1 MITSVS
7 LVALQIS
14 ECSSQQIR
22 GLPSLRS
29 SLATLSI
36 HRSTETMMVQ
46 FGRNATQR
54 STLTPPIPKKL
65 EMLCKSYLKTE
76 CDHLLIVFDMLL

>member
-54 STLTPPIPKKL
+54 STLTPIPKKL
-65 EMLCKSYLKTE
+65 ETLCKSYLKTE

>member
-54 STLTPPIPKKL
+54 STLTPPPNSQKAGNA
-65 EMLCKSYLKTE
+65 
-76 CDHLLIVFDMLL
+76 V